1 MATTTNP
8 SFDFVCVP
16 GAIAPGER
24 VAHFVLGYRLFAKLA
39 EERIDL
45 PSGIA
50 LRLAAENFSEV
61 ARFVANERK
70 CCPFLHIE
78 VEIAPDGGPMWL
90 RITGP
95 EGTRE
100 LIGAELGLTMAGSC
114 GCTNTIESRDMSNAS
129 RTKLQIASAAAPD
142 SSRPTEGGKAF
153 KRAAARRIVG
163 TFGIA
168 LRCPRR

>member
-1 MATTTNP
+1 MTTTTNP
-8 SFDFVCVP
+8 TFDLLCVP
-16 GAIAPGER
+16 GAIAPAER
-24 VAHFVLGYRLFAKLA
+24 AAHFALGYRLFARLA

-50 LRLAAENFSEV
+50 LRLDADHISEV

-100 LIGAELGLTMAGSC
+100 LIGCGAGAHDGGL
-114 GCTNTIESRDMSNAS
+114 
-129 RTKLQIASAAAPD
+129 
-142 SSRPTEGGKAF
+142 
-153 KRAAARRIVG
+153 
-163 TFGIA
+163 
-168 LRCPRR
+168 LRMH

>member
-1 MATTTNP
+1 MTTTTDP
-8 SFDFVCVP
+8 SFDLVCVP

-39 EERIDL
+39 KERIDL

-50 LRLAAENFSEV
+50 LRLDADNVSEV

-78 VEIAPDGGPMWL
+78 VDIAPGGGPMWL
-90 RITGP
+90 RLTGP

-100 LIGAELGLTMAGSC
+100 LIEAELGLARWFLRMKLVLWSITALALAGLGSEC
-114 GCTNTIESRDMSNAS
+114 AESY
-129 RTKLQIASAAAPD
+129 LI
-142 SSRPTEGGKAF
+142 G
-153 KRAAARRIVG
+153 
-163 TFGIA
+163 
-168 LRCPRR
+168 